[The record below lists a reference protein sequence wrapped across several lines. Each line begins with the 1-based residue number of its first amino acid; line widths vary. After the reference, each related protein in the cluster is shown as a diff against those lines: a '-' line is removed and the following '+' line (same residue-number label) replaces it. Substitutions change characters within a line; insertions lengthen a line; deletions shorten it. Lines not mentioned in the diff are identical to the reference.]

1 MKKRIDNPKI
11 LIGAKLKD
19 ARKSMGLTQEEVAE
33 TLGLAPR
40 YISDIER
47 DKTKGSITT
56 LISLC
61 NMYQVSPTFILRD
74 YLSNENIDFD
84 ESLLGFQT
92 LSSAEKSVIK
102 KLITFMNENKKNV
115 LKNNF
120 TNESKQIKKR
130 KIIFLNYKEMSFTD
144 ILLFSYLL
152 Y

>member
-56 LISLC
+56 LINLC
-61 NMYQVSPTFILRD
+61 NMYKVSPTFILRD
-74 YLSNENIDFD
+74 YLSSENIEFD
-84 ESLLGFQT
+84 ESLLGFHNLT
-92 LSSAEKSVIK
+92 SNEKAVIK
-102 KLITFMNENKKNV
+102 KLITFMNENKKNA
-115 LKNNF
+115 LKNAFIN
-120 TNESKQIKKR
+120 NQDKQKKQ
-130 KIIFLNYKEMSFTD
+130 KSEK
-144 ILLFSYLL
+144 
-152 Y
+152 

>member
-56 LISLC
+56 LINLC
-61 NMYQVSPTFILRD
+61 NMYKVSPTFILRD
-74 YLSNENIDFD
+74 YLSSENIEFD
-84 ESLLGFQT
+84 ESLLGFHNLT
-92 LSSAEKSVIK
+92 SNEKAVIK
-102 KLITFMNENKKNV
+102 KLITFMNENKKNA
-115 LKNNF
+115 LKNAFIN
-120 TNESKQIKKR
+120 NQNKQKMQKSE
-130 KIIFLNYKEMSFTD
+130 K
-144 ILLFSYLL
+144 
-152 Y
+152 

>member
-56 LISLC
+56 LINLC
-61 NMYQVSPTFILRD
+61 NMYKVSPTFILRD
-74 YLSNENIDFD
+74 YLSSENIEFD
-84 ESLLGFQT
+84 ESLLGFHNLT
-92 LSSAEKSVIK
+92 SNEKAVIK
-102 KLITFMNENKKNV
+102 KLITFMNENKKNA
-115 LKNNF
+115 LKNAFIN
-120 TNESKQIKKR
+120 NQNKQKKQ
-130 KIIFLNYKEMSFTD
+130 KSEK
-144 ILLFSYLL
+144 
-152 Y
+152 

>member
-56 LISLC
+56 LINLC
-61 NMYQVSPTFILRD
+61 NMYKVSPTFILRD
-74 YLSNENIDFD
+74 YLSSENIEFD
-84 ESLLGFQT
+84 ESLLGFHNLT
-92 LSSAEKSVIK
+92 SNEKAVIK
-102 KLITFMNENKKNV
+102 KLITFMNENKKNA
-115 LKNNF
+115 LKNAFIN
-120 TNESKQIKKR
+120 NQNKQKKQKSKK
-130 KIIFLNYKEMSFTD
+130 
-144 ILLFSYLL
+144 
-152 Y
+152 